1 MAFLIGH
8 SPPADPQKFSNRRVF
23 HIQVPEAAAAKATW
37 AAHSMTAIKK
47 GDSLGLGASQFF
59 TRSSGSY
66 ILFKASSRE
75 HLGSIV
81 SEVGKS
87 ALRRSQD

>member
-47 GDSLGLGASQFF
+47 GDSLGLGASQ
-59 TRSSGSY
+59 
-66 ILFKASSRE
+66 ASSRRIERE